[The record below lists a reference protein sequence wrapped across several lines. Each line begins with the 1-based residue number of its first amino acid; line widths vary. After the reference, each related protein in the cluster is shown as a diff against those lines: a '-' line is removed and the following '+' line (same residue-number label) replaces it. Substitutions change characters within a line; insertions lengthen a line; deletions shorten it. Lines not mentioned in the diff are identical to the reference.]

1 MSEGDVFVILL
12 KLDSTDFGLFSF
24 SPLETEQLA
33 IRLHLLERS

>member
-12 KLDSTDFGLFSF
+12 KLDSTDFSF